1 MSTYSDKCKS
11 LRKHIIHE
19 KPIPYD
25 NEYAPTKRMAELV
38 CKMSSCGVP
47 ISQIAAMCKLNVEMT
62 RRYYG
67 DDIDRG
73 LIETSHKVGQAIV
86 DKAIEGDMT
95 AASLWAKANMG
106 WSDVKRHEF
115 LGAIKIDKIE
125 RVIIDHVISDG
136 EEE

>member
-1 MSTYSDKCKS
+1 MSEKTKS
-11 LRKHIIHE
+11 LLKHIEHE

-25 NEYAPTKRMAELV
+25 NQYAPTKRLAELTH
-38 CKMSSCGVP
+38 KMASYGVP
-47 ISQIAAMCKLNVEMT
+47 ISQIAAMCKLSVDMVK
-62 RRYYG
+62 RYYG
-67 DDIDRG
+67 DDIERG
-73 LIETSHKVGQAIV
+73 LAETSTKIGAAIV
-86 DKAIEGDMT
+86 EKAVDGDMT